1 MKKEKNYLKP
11 YKKRRFFKPKEKK
24 LNRSMAG
31 NTLLFVLM
39 AICGVPWCFLWL
51 WLSTTA

>member
-1 MKKEKNYLKP
+1 MKKQKDYLKP

-31 NTLLFVLM
+31 S
-39 AICGVPWCFLWL
+39 A
-51 WLSTTA
+51 A